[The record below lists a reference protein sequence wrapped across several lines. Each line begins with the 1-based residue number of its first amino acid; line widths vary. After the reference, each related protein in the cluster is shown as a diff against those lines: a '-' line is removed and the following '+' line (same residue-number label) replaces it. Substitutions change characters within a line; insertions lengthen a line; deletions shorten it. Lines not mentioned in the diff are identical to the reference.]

1 MWPYLL
7 LCVSRLLPL
16 NFGDSWP
23 FPPLAHTS
31 CLPNIPTHLCPL
43 CRTPFTSVVKL
54 HLDVDDAPK
63 GYPMTPSLNITQS
76 EQEARRLLGLFD
88 KALDH
93 GCSEVELK
101 GLLEGCKAFLSSQPR
116 SVVGVYLNP
125 FSQIPCL
132 SCFNSSPSC
141 GPSTD

>member
-1 MWPYLL
+1 
-7 LCVSRLLPL
+7 
-16 NFGDSWP
+16 
-23 FPPLAHTS
+23 
-31 CLPNIPTHLCPL
+31 
-43 CRTPFTSVVKL
+43 
-54 HLDVDDAPK
+54 
-63 GYPMTPSLNITQS
+63 MTPSLNITQS

-101 GLLEGCKAFLSSQPR
+101 GLLEGCKTFLSSQPR
-116 SVVGVYLNP
+116 SVVGVDLNP
-125 FSQIPCL
+125 FSRL